1 MEFALFH
8 FVLQTVSPSIVID
21 LFRWFFLDIS
31 YDQIE
36 LILKQREENAFV
48 VTNGAF
54 DTQYVI
60 YMSIQSL
67 TDELQL
73 VKIDQ
78 IFQDGAFKYIAE
90 GNSDAHSSVV
100 EAVERFASSSE
111 FNLVPAVHSHRQES
125 MRSQASCDMDKPPA
139 YTAAA
144 TYPSMVQSLPI
155 VTTKV
160 DTLRGEDADQ
170 FEAPEPT
177 MEEGGTR
184 TPRRGAFRNRNRTP
198 TAQPPVPERR
208 GSGDCCEK
216 TWNYCCHGK
225 DQYSSWFDFRG
236 TGPCRCILV
245 FLFWV
250 LVFVFCCPC
259 ACLFVAYSWFISQ
272 LSADELDECFE
283 DGCWVAFCGDDCCT
297 CCCCCDDD

>member
-160 DTLRGEDADQ
+160 DTLRGEDGKINRYTNVCTLMRR
-170 FEAPEPT
+170 PT
-177 MEEGGTR
+177 
-184 TPRRGAFRNRNRTP
+184 
-198 TAQPPVPERR
+198 
-208 GSGDCCEK
+208 
-216 TWNYCCHGK
+216 
-225 DQYSSWFDFRG
+225 
-236 TGPCRCILV
+236 LV
-245 FLFWV
+245 YL
-250 LVFVFCCPC
+250 L
-259 ACLFVAYSWFISQ
+259 FIS
-272 LSADELDECFE
+272 SH
-283 DGCWVAFCGDDCCT
+283 VCT
-297 CCCCCDDD
+297 FPFAYLIRGYLVLRY